1 MVTGKFSLKP
11 SRIEGRN
18 RSTHPFTRHLNPS
31 MSANVSHRVSGAQKH
46 WVGGAPLPMEVNGW
60 TEKVHGRST
69 PDLGGGLDMTESTD
83 AEEARILLIEKVRNL
98 AYLRADTEEFTLASG
113 RTSRH
118 FFDTK
123 PVMCDPESAHLLGV
137 LIHDVI
143 ANIEGGVDV
152 VGGLELGAVPL
163 TGIVI
168 AKAGVGSTL
177 RGFIMRKEPKGRGG
191 RKTGNPPGIEG
202 STLLAGD
209 RVVILEDV
217 TTTGGS
223 ALKAVERLQ
232 QMGCIV
238 VACISIVDRQE
249 GGAEAFEAAGVPL
262 IPLSTLSDYDC

>member
-1 MVTGKFSLKP
+1 
-11 SRIEGRN
+11 
-18 RSTHPFTRHLNPS
+18 
-31 MSANVSHRVSGAQKH
+31 
-46 WVGGAPLPMEVNGW
+46 MEVNGW

-69 PDLGGGLDMTESTD
+69 PDLSGGLDMTEPTD

-249 GGAEAFEAAGVPL
+249 GGAEAFAAAGIPL
-262 IPLSTLSDYDC
+262 IPLTTLSDFN